1 MPQKL
6 SRRDRVRKETMEEIL
21 DIARDEMRQHGV
33 AALTMSA
40 IAEHMGIQPPSL
52 YNYFDGKE
60 EIYDELFRRGF
71 LAFRAWI
78 EEHTAS
84 GGPLR
89 DQLRSH
95 LIAYQRFA
103 LQNPELYQ
111 LMFQRPVPG
120 FEPSEESMEI
130 SLGLLEE
137 MGQELRTLL
146 ENEEFHTG
154 IAMDAARDLIIS
166 MQYGITE
173 MHLSNHP
180 HLPLGEGR
188 FGRLVEPA
196 VDLFMNAWRGK

>member
-1 MPQKL
+1 MTQKI
-6 SRRDRVRKETMEEIL
+6 SRRDRIRNETIEEIL

-40 IAEHMGIQPPSL
+40 IAKRMGIQPPSL

-60 EIYDELFRRGF
+60 AIYDELFRRGF

-89 DQLRSH
+89 EQLRSH

-120 FEPSEESMEI
+120 FEPSEESMEV
-130 SLGLLEE
+130 SLGLLQE
-137 MGQELRTLL
+137 MRHELGSLL
-146 ENEEFHTG
+146 ESEDLHTG
-154 IAMDAARDLIIS
+154 IAVDAACDLIIS

-180 HLPLGEGR
+180 HLPVGEGR

-196 VDLFMNAWRGK
+196 VGLFLKAWQEE

>member
-1 MPQKL
+1 MAHKL
-6 SRRDRVRKETMEEIL
+6 SRRDRIRKETMEEIL
-21 DIARDEMRQHGV
+21 DIARDEMREHGV

-40 IAEHMGIQPPSL
+40 IATRMGIQPPSL

-60 EIYDELFRRGF
+60 AIYDELFRRGF
-71 LAFRAWI
+71 LAFKAWLD
-78 EEHTAS
+78 EHTVS
-84 GGPLR
+84 GGSLR

-120 FEPSEESMEI
+120 FEPSEESMEV
-130 SLGLLEE
+130 SLDLLAE
-137 MGQELRTLL
+137 MRQELGTLL
-146 ENEEFHTG
+146 EDEEFHTG
-154 IAMDAARDLIIS
+154 IAVEAACDLIIS

-180 HLPLGEGR
+180 HLPIGEGR

-196 VDLFMNAWRGK
+196 VDLFLKAWQEK

>member
-1 MPQKL
+1 MAQTL
-6 SRRDRVRKETMEEIL
+6 SRRDRIRKETIEEIL
-21 DIARDEMRQHGV
+21 DIARDEMRTHGV

-40 IAEHMGIQPPSL
+40 IAERMGIQPPSL

-60 EIYDELFRRGF
+60 AIYDELFRRGF
-71 LAFRAWI
+71 LAFRDWI

-95 LIAYQRFA
+95 LITYQRFA

-120 FEPSEESMEI
+120 FEPSEESMAV

-137 MGQELRTLL
+137 MRQELGTLL
-146 ENEEFHTG
+146 ENDALHTG
-154 IAMDAARDLIIS
+154 ITVEAACDLIIS

-173 MHLSNHP
+173 MHLSNHL
-180 HLPLGEGR
+180 HLPVGEGR
-188 FGRLVEPA
+188 FGRLIEPA
-196 VDLFMNAWRGK
+196 VDLFMNAWREK

>member
-1 MPQKL
+1 MAQTL
-6 SRRDRVRKETMEEIL
+6 SRRDRIRKETIEEIL
-21 DIARDEMRQHGV
+21 DIARDEMRAHGV

-40 IAEHMGIQPPSL
+40 IAERMGIQPPSL

-60 EIYDELFRRGF
+60 AIYDELFRRGF
-71 LAFRAWI
+71 LAFRDWI

-89 DQLRSH
+89 DQLSSH

-120 FEPSEESMEI
+120 FEPSEESMAV

-137 MGQELRTLL
+137 MRQELGTLL
-146 ENEEFHTG
+146 ENDAFHTG
-154 IAMDAARDLIIS
+154 IAVEAACDLIIS

-180 HLPLGEGR
+180 HLPIGEGR

-196 VDLFMNAWRGK
+196 VDLFLNAWREK